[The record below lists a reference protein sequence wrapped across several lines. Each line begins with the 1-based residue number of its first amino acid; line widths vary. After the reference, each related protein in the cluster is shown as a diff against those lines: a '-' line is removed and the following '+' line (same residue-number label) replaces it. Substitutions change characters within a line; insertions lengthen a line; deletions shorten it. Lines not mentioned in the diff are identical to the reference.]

1 MIWRT
6 QQGEQ
11 PQRWAI
17 SALRTPPRDR
27 RMTLAC
33 RRLTALDSCRFIACS
48 FLPSQG
54 RSVLA
59 TTVSTIGSPHHNG
72 CGNNRWRTYL
82 RSKAARWKPSVRPG
96 ESHELETALAQRRP
110 GSRTATRTH
119 RTPRSGAAQACPCVS
134 ARPPPPTRLYP
145 CPLVPPDPSPL
156 TRSFV
161 LCHSFSPALFP
172 ARHASPIM
180 ELIDARQKTRPFRPN
195 TGGPSAARPP
205 R

>member
-72 CGNNRWRTYL
+72 CSNNRWRTYL

-96 ESHELETALAQRRP
+96 ESHELETALVEQRVRQDVHVDLHAVGDLVAP
-110 GSRTATRTH
+110 
-119 RTPRSGAAQACPCVS
+119 AAAAALRVRGVIQPVDRIDDADPACQ
-134 ARPPPPTRLYP
+134 
-145 CPLVPPDPSPL
+145 
-156 TRSFV
+156 
-161 LCHSFSPALFP
+161 
-172 ARHASPIM
+172 RHALQRAGRAVQALKRSDVVDRVEDRVVHP
-180 ELIDARQKTRPFRPN
+180 Q
-195 TGGPSAARPP
+195 
-205 R
+205 